1 MIKGRAF
8 PAAGWSTERNAQNRA
23 SGTALDIPIF
33 FQPSRTVRVAACD
46 RLDSWKQIAVYL
58 EREVRTVQRWEK
70 REGLPVHRQF
80 HLKSGTVYA
89 FKHEVD
95 GWLKSRSRAESA
107 PPPERRYL
115 NHLASWL
122 NLTLL
127 MALQI
132 RTRSLF
138 WLARVAQNSYQLG
151 GDVCVAEVEAAKGQN
166 AVTTALTPGN
176 SGHRTRC
183 RLHALRSP
191 AGVRHF
197 VGDGGRQPC

>member
-1 MIKGRAF
+1 MIKGGAF
-8 PAAGWSTERNAQNRA
+8 PAAGWSTEKNGKNRA
-23 SGTALDIPIF
+23 SGTAADVPIF
-33 FQPSRTVRVAACD
+33 FQPSQPVSAAACD

-58 EREVRTVQRWEK
+58 EREVRTVQRWGK

-80 HLKSGTVYA
+80 HVKSGTVYA

-95 GWLKSRSRAESA
+95 AWLKSRSRAASA

-115 NHLASWL
+115 NRFASWL

-138 WLARVAQNSYQLG
+138 WLAGVAQNSYESHLVALFPQGPAKRVRGSAGFHVNQLDMRVRGETQQLG
-151 GDVCVAEVEAAKGQN
+151 ARELLPHHE
-166 AVTTALTPGN
+166 L
-176 SGHRTRC
+176 
-183 RLHALRSP
+183 
-191 AGVRHF
+191 VR
-197 VGDGGRQPC
+197 